1 MLCSVSPLRTVY
13 GRTVMALVTRRCV
26 RHGLGL
32 PAACARCGTP
42 GWRGR
47 LCTEHLVAHSVQN
60 ARLPSLLL
68 GNHATPP

>member
-1 MLCSVSPLRTVY
+1 M
-13 GRTVMALVTRRCV
+13 

-32 PAACARCGTP
+32 PAACARFGTP

-47 LCTEHLVAHSVQN
+47 FSTEHLAHSVQDM
-60 ARLPSLLL
+60 RLPSLLL